1 MQRIAMRYLLITL
14 MLFSFTTNA
23 KQLCSINIDVAE
35 DMRINEADFTKEKA
49 EASVKY
55 LAEIVKSSNTPFEW
69 FSIPNST
76 KFIHGYALRRKA
88 LLPDASKYSIEQF
101 CKFYAQEGWY
111 YD

>member
-1 MQRIAMRYLLITL
+1 MRYLLVTL

-23 KQLCSINIDVAE
+23 KQLCPINNDVAE
-35 DMRINEADFTKEKA
+35 EMRISEANFTKEKA

-55 LAEIVKSSNTPFEW
+55 LAEIVKNSNTPFEW
-69 FSIPNST
+69 FSITNST
-76 KFIHGYALRRKA
+76 KFIHGYALRHKA

-101 CKFYAQEGWY
+101 CKFYAQESWH